1 VKKRKIMEQTL
12 VNDHRFKPG
21 NVGRPK
27 GTPNKLTTEKKQRLE
42 RILEIIEENLEDDIK
57 GLKRKDRVDL
67 WIQLQEYVR
76 PKLQRVNVD
85 IGPAEDKLTKIT
97 FEVIHTTVLPGAN
110 IKTLPIG
117 DECSGI
123 RSIPEKL

>member
-1 VKKRKIMEQTL
+1 MEEAKRTDWKF
-12 VNDHRFKPG
+12 RPG
-21 NVGRPK
+21 EGGRPK
-27 GTPNKLTTEKKQRLE
+27 GSPNKLTTEKKQRLD
-42 RILEIIEENLEDDIK
+42 RIIAIIEEHLEEKIAL
-57 GLKRKDRVDL
+57 LKPKEQVDL
-67 WIQLQEYVR
+67 WLQLQEYVR

-97 FEVIHTTVLPGAN
+97 FEVIHTTKILPESN

-117 DECSGI
+117 IEDSGI

>member
-1 VKKRKIMEQTL
+1 MENKKTYKDWQ
-12 VNDHRFKPG
+12 FKPG
-21 NVGRPK
+21 EGGRPK
-27 GTPNKLTTEKKQRLE
+27 GVPNKLTTEKKQRLE